1 MKNSFIRFFV
11 IPSFI
16 ISLSI
21 FAQLDYGV
29 NYDLK
34 YFVSEDVEDG
44 SEVPIFENYFDINIY
59 YDDWYFYSL
68 LRYKNPSLIGSP
80 TNGFKDI
87 YSSKMNSF

>member
-1 MKNSFIRFFV
+1 MKNSFIRFF
-11 IPSFI
+11 IISSFT

-34 YFVSEDVEDG
+34 YFDSQDEDG
-44 SEVPIFENYFDINIY
+44 GKVNVFENYFDINIY

-87 YSSKMNSF
+87 YSVFF